1 MARQFIQYLCGTLGE
16 GIDSRVG
23 ARLGLAASHFAN
35 ENRVQLKTMKAAA
48 VIAAGASAS
57 TMATDNPALPRAAAK
72 VMPTMPPPTI
82 ATSAVRSG

>member
-1 MARQFIQYLCGTLGE
+1 MSRIGCASAAMAAQ
-16 GIDSRVG
+16 
-23 ARLGLAASHFAN
+23 APMPASTCCDPNAIA
-35 ENRVQLKTMKAAA
+35 ELRPSKAAA

-57 TMATDNPALPRAAAK
+57 TMATDSPALPRAAAK